1 MSQIYKVF
9 FNNISFEIKPLLK
22 LESKEDY
29 ALYVDCFDKFIF
41 IINDELNEKNLKEKQ
56 IIYRSCNIVNDW
68 LKLLDY
74 FKKKHSIIIAAGGIV
89 ENDLDKILF
98 IYRHNFWDLPK
109 GKVEKNE
116 KFEIAA
122 AREIFEECGVD
133 QLDFKKFI
141 AKTFHIYFDKK
152 KVILK
157 ETNWYLFNSSYSKK
171 FKPQLNEGI
180 TKVEWISKSKIEHK
194 LNKTYSSIKEL
205 LNIYLRN

>member
-1 MSQIYKVF
+1 MAQTIRF
-9 FNNISFEIKPLLK
+9 
-22 LESKEDY
+22 
-29 ALYVDCFDKFIF
+29 
-41 IINDELNEKNLKEKQ
+41 
-56 IIYRSCNIVNDW
+56 
-68 LKLLDY
+68 

-122 AREIFEECGVD
+122 GREIFEECGVD

-152 KVILK
+152 
-157 ETNWYLFNSSYSKK
+157 ESY
-171 FKPQLNEGI
+171 FK
-180 TKVEWISKSKIEHK
+180 
-194 LNKTYSSIKEL
+194 
-205 LNIYLRN
+205 RN

>member
-1 MSQIYKVF
+1 M
-9 FNNISFEIKPLLK
+9 
-22 LESKEDY
+22 
-29 ALYVDCFDKFIF
+29 
-41 IINDELNEKNLKEKQ
+41 
-56 IIYRSCNIVNDW
+56 
-68 LKLLDY
+68 
-74 FKKKHSIIIAAGGIV
+74 
-89 ENDLDKILF
+89 
-98 IYRHNFWDLPK
+98 PK

-122 AREIFEECGVD
+122 VREIFEECGVD

-180 TKVEWISKSKIEHK
+180 TKVEGFLKVR
-194 LNKTYSSIKEL
+194 
-205 LNIYLRN
+205 LNIN

>member
-9 FNNISFEIKPLLK
+9 FNNISFEIKPLSK

-29 ALYVDCFDKFIF
+29 SLHVECFNKFIL
-41 IINDELNEKNLKEKQ
+41 IIDDVLHTKNLKEKQ
-56 IIYRSCNIVNDW
+56 IIYRSCDVVNDW

-74 FKKKHSIIIAAGGIV
+74 FKKKYSIIIAAGGIV
-89 ENDLDKILF
+89 ENDLEKILF

-122 AREIFEECGVD
+122 CREIFEECGVD

-141 AKTFHIYFDKK
+141 AKTFHIYFEKK

-157 ETNWYLFNSSYSKK
+157 ETNWYLFKSSYSQK

-180 TKVEWISKSKIEHK
+180 TKVEWVSKSKIEYK

>member
-9 FNNISFEIKPLLK
+9 FNNISFEIKPLSK

-29 ALYVDCFDKFIF
+29 SLHVECFNKFIL
-41 IINDELNEKNLKEKQ
+41 IIDDVLHTKNLKEKQ
-56 IIYRSCNIVNDW
+56 IIYRSCDVVNDW

-74 FKKKHSIIIAAGGIV
+74 FKKKYSIIIAAGGIV
-89 ENDLDKILF
+89 ENDLEKILF
-98 IYRHNFWDLPK
+98 IYRYNFWDLPK

-122 AREIFEECGVD
+122 CREIFEESGVD

-141 AKTFHIYFDKK
+141 TKTFHIYFEKK

-171 FKPQLNEGI
+171 FKPQFNEGI
-180 TKVEWISKSKIEHK
+180 TKVEWISKNKIEYK

>member
-74 FKKKHSIIIAAGGIV
+74 FKKKHSIIIAACGIV
-89 ENDLDKILF
+89 
-98 IYRHNFWDLPK
+98 
-109 GKVEKNE
+109 
-116 KFEIAA
+116 
-122 AREIFEECGVD
+122 
-133 QLDFKKFI
+133 
-141 AKTFHIYFDKK
+141 
-152 KVILK
+152 
-157 ETNWYLFNSSYSKK
+157 
-171 FKPQLNEGI
+171 
-180 TKVEWISKSKIEHK
+180 
-194 LNKTYSSIKEL
+194 
-205 LNIYLRN
+205 